1 MKTGQG
7 LPRHKTVLGR
17 KAHTHA
23 DGKEFPQQGSE
34 RECKVV
40 QGTTRCANGKRVAKH
55 LMPDTMG
62 TLSSL
67 EEPAFC
73 AREPR
78 TSKGVILAFGDENRP
93 KVIFCRQSLITSP

>member
-7 LPRHKTVLGR
+7 LRRHKTVLGR

-40 QGTTRCANGKRVAKH
+40 QDTTHRANGK
-55 LMPDTMG
+55 
-62 TLSSL
+62 
-67 EEPAFC
+67 
-73 AREPR
+73 
-78 TSKGVILAFGDENRP
+78 
-93 KVIFCRQSLITSP
+93 